1 MDLISYIAKALNVGA
16 KQVERTLELLDEGA
30 TIPFISRY
38 RKERTGGLDEVQ
50 LQDLRDLNVKLV
62 ELEKRKSNIL
72 DTIHEQGKLDRDLKS
87 KIEECMDPTE
97 LEDIYLPYKPK
108 RLTRAEKARN
118 RGLEPLAKMMIVQ
131 KYPDIEAQAKRFC
144 QHEEVANSDD
154 ALAGARDILAEWM
167 NENINLRKSLR
178 TLFTHKATL
187 KSKVVKS
194 KIEDAEVYKAYHD
207 WEEISHQAP
216 SHRILAMLRGESEG
230 MLRLH
235 VRPDSDRSLS
245 IMERFFLKRGAN
257 GSDQVELAMKDSYS
271 RLLMPSLET
280 ELRNEL
286 KSKADKKAIEIFRS
300 NLRQLLLT
308 PPLGQ
313 KRVLAIDPGFRTG
326 CKVVC
331 LDAHGQLIHNETIYP
346 HAPQHEMKVAMKKI
360 RSLVSQHKI
369 EAIAIGNGTAGRETE
384 HMIRRIQFD
393 REVKA
398 MMVSESGASI
408 YSASKVAREEF
419 PEYDV
424 TVRGAVS
431 IGRRL
436 MDPLAEYV
444 KIEPKALG
452 VGQYQHDVD
461 QTQLG
466 KGLEDTVIS
475 CVNHV
480 GVELNTASKELL
492 SYVSG
497 IGPVIAQNIVDYRS
511 QNGAFQKRSDLLKV
525 PRLGKHAYQQSAGF
539 FRIRNAE
546 NPLDNTAVH
555 PEAYDLVKYM
565 AKKQGISV
573 NDLVGNNSLLSTLK
587 AKDFVNAQIGE
598 LTFKDIIEELKK
610 PGRDPRQDFKVFEFD
625 QNIRSIDDLKVGM
638 VVPCIVTNITAFGA
652 FVDLGIKENGLI
664 HKSEMANEFV
674 SDPSEYVKL
683 NDKLEAKIVSLDI
696 DRKRV
701 GMSLKQLS

>member
-1 MDLISYIAKALNVGA
+1 MDLISYIAKALNIGA

-72 DTIHEQGKLDRDLKS
+72 DTIQEQGKLDRDLKS

-230 MLRLH
+230 MLLLH

>member
-1 MDLISYIAKALNVGA
+1 MDLISYIAKALNIGA

-118 RGLEPLAKMMIVQ
+118 RGLEPLAKMIIVQ

-207 WEEISHQAP
+207 WEETSHQAP